1 MDQDQKILVVGSA
14 NTDMVIR
21 VEEFPAPGETLLGKN
36 FLLNAGGKG
45 ANQAVA
51 AARLG
56 GKVAMI
62 ARLGNDLF
70 GNQTIENFKKEGLNV
85 DGVVLD
91 NKLPSGVAQIVV
103 DKSGENT
110 IVVAGGSNLAL
121 NTRQINKFYRLLQHA
136 EVILMQLEIPLETV
150 LYVAKKAAG
159 LGKKVIL
166 NPAPARKLPNELYAS
181 IYAITPN
188 ETETK
193 YLTGITITGEK
204 SAQHAADFFHDKGVK
219 VVIITLGGAGAFLS
233 TSDYSGTIPTTEVE
247 AVDTTAAGDTFNGA
261 LAAALSKE
269 MDWVETVSFANK
281 AAALSVT
288 KHGAQASVPFLEDL
302 DTGH

>member
-1 MDQDQKILVVGSA
+1 MNQGHKILVVGSA

-21 VEEFPAPGETLLGKN
+21 VEEFPAPGETLLGQN

-70 GNQTIENFKKEGLNV
+70 GKQTIENFKKEGLNV
-85 DGVVLD
+85 EGVVLD

-121 NTRQINKFYRLLQHA
+121 NTRQINKYYSLIQEA
-136 EVILMQLEIPLETV
+136 EVILLQLEIPIETV
-150 LYVAKKAAG
+150 LYVAKKATG

-166 NPAPARKLPNELYAS
+166 NPAPASKLSDKLYAS

-193 YLTGITITGEK
+193 FLTGINITGEK

-219 VVIITLGGAGAFLS
+219 VVIITLGAAGAFLS
-233 TSDYSGTIPTTEVE
+233 TADYSGTIATSEVE

-261 LAAALSKE
+261 LAAALSNE
-269 MDWVETVSFANK
+269 MSWEEAVAFANK

-288 KHGAQASVPFLEDL
+288 KHGAQASVPFLQDL
-302 DTGH
+302 NV

>member
-1 MDQDQKILVVGSA
+1 MDKDQKILVVGSA

-21 VEEFPAPGETLLGKN
+21 VDEFPSAGQTLMGHS
-36 FLLNAGGKG
+36 FLLNPGGKG

-56 GKVAMI
+56 GQVAMI

-70 GNQTIENFKKEGLNV
+70 GNQTIENFRKEGLNV

-103 DKSGENT
+103 EKSGENT
-110 IVVAGGSNLAL
+110 IVVAGGANQAL
-121 NTRQINKFYRLLQHA
+121 NTRQVNKYYNLLQES
-136 EVILMQLEIPLETV
+136 EVILLQLEIPLDTV
-150 LYVAKKAAG
+150 LYVAKKATS

-166 NPAPARKLPNELYAS
+166 NPAPASKLPNELYS
-181 IYAITPN
+181 NIYAITPN

-193 YLTGITITGEK
+193 FLTGTKITGEE
-204 SAQHAADFFHDKGVK
+204 SAQHAANYFHDKGVK
-219 VVIITLGGAGAFLS
+219 VVVITLGVAGAFLS
-233 TSDYSGTIPTTEVE
+233 TPNFAGTLPTLEVE

-261 LAAALSKE
+261 LAAGLSKGMNWQE
-269 MDWVETVSFANK
+269 AVTFANK

-288 KHGAQASVPFLEDL
+288 KHGAQASVPFLKDIQE
-302 DTGH
+302 

>member
-14 NTDMVIR
+14 NTDMVIG
-21 VEEFPAPGETLLGKN
+21 VDKFPLPGQTLLGNN

-56 GKVAMI
+56 GHVAII

-70 GNQTIENFKKEGLNV
+70 GNQTIDNFKKEGLNV

-110 IVVAGGSNLAL
+110 IVVAGGANLAL
-121 NTRQINKFYRLLQHA
+121 NTKQINKNADLINASEVVLL
-136 EVILMQLEIPLETV
+136 QLEIPLGSV
-150 LYVAKKAAG
+150 LYVAKKATS

-166 NPAPARKLPNELYAS
+166 NPAPARKLSNELYAN

-188 ETETK
+188 ETETR
-193 YLTGITITGEK
+193 YLTGIKITGEE
-204 SAQHAADFFHDKGVK
+204 SAQHAADFFHNKGVR
-219 VVIITLGGAGAFLS
+219 VVIITLGAAGAFLS
-233 TSDYSGTIPTTEVE
+233 TSDFSGTLATTEVE
-247 AVDTTAAGDTFNGA
+247 AVDSTAAGDTFNGA
-261 LAAALSKE
+261 LASALSKG
-269 MDWVETVSFANK
+269 MDWVDAVSFANK

-288 KHGAQASVPFLEDL
+288 KHGAQASIPFLKDIQ
-302 DTGH
+302 G

>member
-1 MDQDQKILVVGSA
+1 MDKGQKILVVGSA

-21 VEEFPAPGETLLGKN
+21 VDEFPSPGQTLLGHS
-36 FLLNAGGKG
+36 FLLNPGGKG

-56 GKVAMI
+56 GQVAMI

-70 GNQTIENFKKEGLNV
+70 GNQTIENFREEGLNV

-110 IVVAGGSNLAL
+110 IVVAGGANLAL
-121 NTRQINKFYRLLQHA
+121 NTTQINKNYSLLK
-136 EVILMQLEIPLETV
+136 ESEIILLQLEIPLETV
-150 LYVAKKAAG
+150 LYVAKKG
-159 LGKKVIL
+159 TSLGKKVIL
-166 NPAPARKLPNELYAS
+166 NPAPASKLPNELYS
-181 IYAITPN
+181 NIYAITPN

-193 YLTGITITGEK
+193 FLTGIKITGEE
-204 SAQHAADFFHDKGVK
+204 SGQHAANYFHDKGVK
-219 VVIITLGGAGAFLS
+219 VVVITLGAAGAFLS
-233 TSDYSGTIPTTEVE
+233 TANYAGTLPALEVE

-261 LAAALSKE
+261 LAAALSKG
-269 MDWVETVSFANK
+269 MDWQEAVSFAKK

-288 KHGAQASVPFLEDL
+288 KQGAQASVPFLKDIQ
-302 DTGH
+302 D

>member
-1 MDQDQKILVVGSA
+1 MNQEHKILVVGSA

-21 VEEFPAPGETLLGKN
+21 VEEFPAPGETLLGHD

-56 GKVAMI
+56 GKVAMM

-70 GNQTIENFKKEGLNV
+70 GKQTVENFKNEGLDV
-85 DGVVLD
+85 EGVVLD

-121 NTRQINKFYRLLQHA
+121 NIRQVKKYYSLVQEA
-136 EVILMQLEIPLETV
+136 EVILLQLEIPMETV
-150 LYVAKKAAG
+150 LFVAQKATS

-166 NPAPARKLPNELYAS
+166 NPAPASKLSDKLYAS

-193 YLTGITITGEK
+193 FLTGINITGEK
-204 SAQHAADFFHDKGVK
+204 SAQHAADFFHDKGVE
-219 VVIITLGGAGAFLS
+219 VVIITLGAAGAFLS
-233 TSDYSGTIPTTEVE
+233 TPDYSGTIATSEVE
-247 AVDTTAAGDTFNGA
+247 VVDTTAAGDTFNGA
-261 LAAALSKE
+261 LATALSHK
-269 MDWVETVSFANK
+269 MDWKEAVTFANK
-281 AAALSVT
+281 AAAMSVT
-288 KHGAQASVPFLEDL
+288 KHGAQASVPFLQDL
-302 DTGH
+302 KV

>member
-1 MDQDQKILVVGSA
+1 MNQGHKILVVGSA

-21 VEEFPAPGETLLGKN
+21 VEKFPAPGETLSGHN

-56 GKVAMI
+56 GKVAMM

-70 GNQTIENFKKEGLNV
+70 GKQTIENFKKEGLNV
-85 DGVVLD
+85 EGVVLD

-121 NTRQINKFYRLLQHA
+121 NTRQVNKYYSLVQEA
-136 EVILMQLEIPLETV
+136 EVILLQLEVPMETV
-150 LYVAKKAAG
+150 LYVAQKATG

-166 NPAPARKLPNELYAS
+166 NPAPANKLSDKLYAS

-193 YLTGITITGEK
+193 FLTGINITGEK

-219 VVIITLGGAGAFLS
+219 VVIITLGAAGAFLS
-233 TSDYSGTIPTTEVE
+233 TPDYSGTIATSEVE

-261 LAAALSKE
+261 LATALSNK
-269 MDWVETVSFANK
+269 MDWEEAVAFANK
-281 AAALSVT
+281 AASLSVT
-288 KHGAQASVPFLEDL
+288 KHGAQASVPFLKDL
-302 DTGH
+302 NV

>member
-1 MDQDQKILVVGSA
+1 MNQGHKILVVGSA

-21 VEEFPAPGETLLGKN
+21 VEEFPAPGETLLGQN

-70 GNQTIENFKKEGLNV
+70 GKQTIENFKKEGLNV
-85 DGVVLD
+85 EGVVLD

-121 NTRQINKFYRLLQHA
+121 NTRQINKYYSLIQEA
-136 EVILMQLEIPLETV
+136 EVILLQLEIPIETV
-150 LYVAKKAAG
+150 LYVAKKATG

-166 NPAPARKLPNELYAS
+166 NPAPASKLSDKLYAS

-193 YLTGITITGEK
+193 FLTGINITGEK

-219 VVIITLGGAGAFLS
+219 VVIITLGAAGAFLS
-233 TSDYSGTIPTTEVE
+233 TADYSGTIATSDVE

-261 LAAALSKE
+261 LAAALSNE
-269 MDWVETVSFANK
+269 MNWEEAVAFANK

-288 KHGAQASVPFLEDL
+288 QHGAQASVPFLEDL
-302 DTGH
+302 NV

>member
-1 MDQDQKILVVGSA
+1 MNQGHKILVVGSA

-21 VEEFPAPGETLLGKN
+21 VEEFPAPGETLLGQN

-56 GKVAMI
+56 GKVAMM

-70 GNQTIENFKKEGLNV
+70 GKQTIENFKKEGLNV
-85 DGVVLD
+85 EGVVLD

-121 NTRQINKFYRLLQHA
+121 NTRQIKKYFGLVQEAEIILL
-136 EVILMQLEIPLETV
+136 QLEIPIETV
-150 LYVAKKAAG
+150 LYVAKKASG

-166 NPAPARKLPNELYAS
+166 NPAPASKLSDKLYAS

-193 YLTGITITGEK
+193 FLTGINITGEK

-219 VVIITLGGAGAFLS
+219 VVIITLGAAGAFLS
-233 TSDYSGTIPTTEVE
+233 TADYSGTIATSEVE

-261 LAAALSKE
+261 LAAALSNE
-269 MDWVETVSFANK
+269 MSWEEAVAFANK

-288 KHGAQASVPFLEDL
+288 KHGAQASVPFLQDL
-302 DTGH
+302 KV

>member
-1 MDQDQKILVVGSA
+1 MNQGHKILVVGSA

-21 VEEFPAPGETLLGKN
+21 VEEFPAPGETLLGQN

-70 GNQTIENFKKEGLNV
+70 GKQTIENFKKEGLNV
-85 DGVVLD
+85 EGVVLD

-121 NTRQINKFYRLLQHA
+121 NTRQINKYYSLIQEA
-136 EVILMQLEIPLETV
+136 EVILLQLEIPIETV
-150 LYVAKKAAG
+150 LYVAKKAKG

-166 NPAPARKLPNELYAS
+166 NPAPASKLSDKLYAS

-193 YLTGITITGEK
+193 FLTGINITGEK

-219 VVIITLGGAGAFLS
+219 VVIITLGAAGAFLS
-233 TSDYSGTIPTTEVE
+233 TADYSGTIATSEVE

-261 LAAALSKE
+261 LAAALSNE
-269 MDWVETVSFANK
+269 MSWEEAVAFANK

-288 KHGAQASVPFLEDL
+288 KHGAQASVPFLQDL
-302 DTGH
+302 NV

>member
-1 MDQDQKILVVGSA
+1 MDKGQKILVVGSA

-21 VEEFPAPGETLLGKN
+21 VDEFPSPGQTLLGHS
-36 FLLNAGGKG
+36 FLLNPGGKG

-56 GKVAMI
+56 GQVAMI

-70 GNQTIENFKKEGLNV
+70 GNQTIENFRKEGINV

-103 DKSGENT
+103 DKAGENT
-110 IVVAGGSNLAL
+110 IVVAGGANLAL
-121 NTRQINKFYRLLQHA
+121 NTMQINKNYGLLQES
-136 EVILMQLEIPLETV
+136 EVILLQLEIPLDTV
-150 LYVAKKAAG
+150 LYVAKMG
-159 LGKKVIL
+159 TSLGKKVIL
-166 NPAPARKLPNELYAS
+166 NPAPASKLPNELYS
-181 IYAITPN
+181 NIYAITPN

-193 YLTGITITGEK
+193 FLTQIKITGEK
-204 SAQHAADFFHDKGVK
+204 SAQHAANFFHDKGVK
-219 VVIITLGGAGAFLS
+219 VVVITLGAAGAFLS
-233 TSDYSGTIPTTEVE
+233 TANYAGTLPTLEVE

-261 LAAALSKE
+261 LAAALSKG
-269 MDWVETVSFANK
+269 MDWQEAVSFANK

-288 KHGAQASVPFLEDL
+288 KHGAQASVPFLKDIQ
-302 DTGH
+302 D

>member
-1 MDQDQKILVVGSA
+1 MNQGHKILVVGSA

-21 VEEFPAPGETLLGKN
+21 VDEFPSAGQTLMGHS
-36 FLLNAGGKG
+36 FLLNPGGKG

-56 GKVAMI
+56 GKVAMM

-70 GNQTIENFKKEGLNV
+70 GKQTIENFKKEGLNV
-85 DGVVLD
+85 EGVVLD

-121 NTRQINKFYRLLQHA
+121 NTRQIKKYFGLVQEAEIILL
-136 EVILMQLEIPLETV
+136 QLEIPIETV
-150 LYVAKKAAG
+150 LYVAKKASG

-166 NPAPARKLPNELYAS
+166 NPAPASKLSDKLYAS

-193 YLTGITITGEK
+193 FLTGINITGEK

-219 VVIITLGGAGAFLS
+219 VVIITLGAAGAFLS
-233 TSDYSGTIPTTEVE
+233 TADYSGTIATSEVE

-261 LAAALSKE
+261 LAAALSNE
-269 MDWVETVSFANK
+269 MSWEEAVAFANK

-288 KHGAQASVPFLEDL
+288 KHGAQASVPFLQDL
-302 DTGH
+302 KV

>member
-1 MDQDQKILVVGSA
+1 MINGQKILVVGSA

-21 VEEFPAPGETLLGKN
+21 VDEFPLPGQTLLGSS
-36 FLLNAGGKG
+36 FLLTPGGKG

-51 AARLG
+51 ATRLG

-70 GNQTIENFKKEGLNV
+70 GNQTIENFRKEGLNV

-103 DKSGENT
+103 DKAGENT
-110 IVVAGGSNLAL
+110 IVVAGGANLAL
-121 NTRQINKFYRLLQHA
+121 NTMQINKNYGLLQES
-136 EVILMQLEIPLETV
+136 EVILLQLEIPLDTV
-150 LYVAKKAAG
+150 LYVAKMG
-159 LGKKVIL
+159 TSLGKKVIL
-166 NPAPARKLPNELYAS
+166 NPAPASKLPNELYS
-181 IYAITPN
+181 NIYAITPN

-193 YLTGITITGEK
+193 FLTGIKITGEE
-204 SAQHAADFFHDKGVK
+204 SAQHAANFFHNKGVK
-219 VVIITLGGAGAFLS
+219 VVVITLGAAGAFLS
-233 TSDYSGTIPTTEVE
+233 TANYAGTLPTLEVE

-261 LAAALSKE
+261 LAAALSKG
-269 MDWVETVSFANK
+269 MDWQEAVSFANK

-288 KHGAQASVPFLEDL
+288 KQGAQASVPFLKDIQ
-302 DTGH
+302 D

>member
-1 MDQDQKILVVGSA
+1 MNQGHKILVVGSA

-21 VEEFPAPGETLLGKN
+21 VEKFPAPGETLSGHN

-56 GKVAMI
+56 GKVAMM

-70 GNQTIENFKKEGLNV
+70 GKQTIENFKKEGLNV
-85 DGVVLD
+85 EGVVLD

-121 NTRQINKFYRLLQHA
+121 NTRQVNKYYSLVQEA
-136 EVILMQLEIPLETV
+136 EVILLQLEVPMETV
-150 LYVAKKAAG
+150 LYVAQKATG

-166 NPAPARKLPNELYAS
+166 NPAPANKLSDKLYAS

-193 YLTGITITGEK
+193 FLTGINITGEK

-219 VVIITLGGAGAFLS
+219 VVIITLGAAGAFIS
-233 TSDYSGTIPTTEVE
+233 TPDYSGTIATSEVE

-261 LAAALSKE
+261 LATALSNK
-269 MDWVETVSFANK
+269 MDWEEAVAFANK
-281 AAALSVT
+281 AASLSVT
-288 KHGAQASVPFLEDL
+288 KHGAQASVPFLKDL
-302 DTGH
+302 NV

>member
-1 MDQDQKILVVGSA
+1 MNQGHKILVVGST

-21 VEEFPAPGETLLGKN
+21 VEKFPAPGETLSGHN

-56 GKVAMI
+56 GKVAMM

-70 GNQTIENFKKEGLNV
+70 GKQTIENFKKEGLNV
-85 DGVVLD
+85 EGVVLD

-121 NTRQINKFYRLLQHA
+121 NTRQVNKYYSLVQEA
-136 EVILMQLEIPLETV
+136 EVILLQLEVPMETV
-150 LYVAKKAAG
+150 LYVAQKATG

-166 NPAPARKLPNELYAS
+166 NPAPANKLSDKLYAS

-193 YLTGITITGEK
+193 FLTGINITGEK

-219 VVIITLGGAGAFLS
+219 VVIITLGAAGAFLS
-233 TSDYSGTIPTTEVE
+233 TPDYSGTIATSEVE

-261 LAAALSKE
+261 LATALSNK
-269 MDWVETVSFANK
+269 MDWEEAVAFANK
-281 AAALSVT
+281 AASLSVT
-288 KHGAQASVPFLEDL
+288 KHGAQASVPFLKDL
-302 DTGH
+302 NV